1 MRIAREPLP
10 VAVTG
15 FSTLS
20 DDAGDPP
27 ESTPE
32 LLAEVGLPPHAVREV
47 PARNAG
53 AGPGLRPE

>member
-1 MRIAREPLP
+1 MHIPPDPLP
-10 VAVTG
+10 IAVSG

-32 LLAEVGLPPHAVREV
+32 LLAEVGLPCEAVREV
-47 PARNAG
+47 PAGDAG